1 MGGPG
6 VEQATRHKLNAVPH
20 YVGHGDHF
28 LVIGGPPTTAYRFY
42 QPNHHTPPDTILLPS
57 PPLGHQ
63 IYIDSSSL
71 AQSISL
77 DTINNNHQYINNN
90 AKVDTND
97 NEQAKTAMSSPSK
110 HRRGFESNDVTAGD
124 FRRYRRVKKR
134 RWVLKYDVYYI
145 FTAIFIHDI
154 MWNLFNSHNKSRFA
168 HVLKSIF
175 GTDNIFIKLI
185 ETIQFFHF
193 ICWIIRINEY
203 SACPC
208 QGATIIKSWLYLWRM
223 HQHSQKL
230 CMYPQWPWRP
240 GKQTTLISCHISST
254 RHSRFTRLRC
264 LMFGSLSGWLTQ
276 HHWIRHAAFS
286 SYWCQYWCQSLSA

>member
-134 RWVLKYDVYYI
+134 R
-145 FTAIFIHDI
+145 
-154 MWNLFNSHNKSRFA
+154 
-168 HVLKSIF
+168 HVCTCFEIDLWY
-175 GTDNIFIKLI
+175 GH
-185 ETIQFFHF
+185 FHK
-193 ICWIIRINEY
+193 I
-203 SACPC
+203 
-208 QGATIIKSWLYLWRM
+208 G
-223 HQHSQKL
+223 
-230 CMYPQWPWRP
+230 
-240 GKQTTLISCHISST
+240 
-254 RHSRFTRLRC
+254 
-264 LMFGSLSGWLTQ
+264 
-276 HHWIRHAAFS
+276 
-286 SYWCQYWCQSLSA
+286 